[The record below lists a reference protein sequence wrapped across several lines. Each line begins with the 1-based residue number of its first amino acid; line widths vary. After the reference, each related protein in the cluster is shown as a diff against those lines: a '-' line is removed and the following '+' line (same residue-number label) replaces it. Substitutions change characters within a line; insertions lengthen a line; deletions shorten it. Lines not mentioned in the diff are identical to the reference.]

1 MQSCLTWLL
10 IPVGGIF
17 LVLTLIRW
25 FEQTADAVD
34 RRDWGRTLLL
44 VAFPFGVWLFP
55 GRVVAGRP
63 TPVPVHEPVR
73 GRGTIPER
81 REAGP
86 AGAAEHA
93 KPPAAPERV
102 VPAEEEGPPPGTTQW
117 TWG

>member
-1 MQSCLTWLL
+1 MQTCLTWLL

-34 RRDWGRTLLL
+34 RRDWNRTILL
-44 VAFPFGVWLFP
+44 VAFPFGVWMFK

-73 GRGTIPER
+73 GMGTVPKQKAATVPSAPTESKAAAAAPPPER
-81 REAGP
+81 
-86 AGAAEHA
+86 
-93 KPPAAPERV
+93 PAAP
-102 VPAEEEGPPPGTTQW
+102 
-117 TWG
+117 